1 MMNLKTFEKK
11 EDFIMGIRV
20 KLFLFIC
27 LLFST
32 GILMAEEKDYSKE
45 ERAILNRSVSEVV
58 NMFEKE
64 MKEQFGLR
72 CTGQGGSMPYD
83 IQKIG
88 VDFILHQQTTI
99 EEARELEIRA
109 TERFVEIVNTH
120 EAIRPY
126 LRDYP
131 WNHNRARVMIAFRD
145 NNGDDYLEGVRLI
158 LQARE
163 TVFYFGPKKT
173 PNEVGITIKEEPYAE
188 AKQIVESS
196 PSCLKPIEK
205 QEKKKRW
212 FDWF

>member
-1 MMNLKTFEKK
+1 MT
-11 EDFIMGIRV
+11 V
-20 KLFLFIC
+20 
-27 LLFST
+27 
-32 GILMAEEKDYSKE
+32 EKDYSKE

-88 VDFILHQQTTI
+88 VDFVLHQQTTI
-99 EEARELEIRA
+99 EEARELEIRS

-131 WNHNRARVMIAFRD
+131 WDHNRARVMIAFRD
-145 NNGDDYLEGVRLI
+145 LKGKDYPEGISLI
-158 LQARE
+158 FQAKNQII
-163 TVFYFGPKKT
+163 YYGPEKF
-173 PNEVGITIKEEPYAE
+173 PNDIDSLKEEPYAE
-188 AKQIVESS
+188 AKKIVESN

>member
-1 MMNLKTFEKK
+1 MT
-11 EDFIMGIRV
+11 V
-20 KLFLFIC
+20 
-27 LLFST
+27 
-32 GILMAEEKDYSKE
+32 EKDYSKE

-83 IQKIG
+83 IQEIG

-99 EEARELEIRA
+99 EEARELEIRS
-109 TERFVEIVNTH
+109 TERFVEIINAH

-131 WNHNRARVMIAFRD
+131 WDHNRARVMIAFYD
-145 NNGDDYLEGVRLI
+145 NNGDDYPEGIILV
-158 LQARE
+158 LQARDRI
-163 TVFYFGPKKT
+163 VYFGPERF
-173 PNEVGITIKEEPYAE
+173 PNDIEPMKREPYEE
-188 AKQIVESS
+188 AKKIVESS

-212 FDWF
+212 FNWF

>member
-1 MMNLKTFEKK
+1 
-11 EDFIMGIRV
+11 MGIRV

-83 IQKIG
+83 IQEIG
-88 VDFILHQQTTI
+88 IRFVCHQQSTI
-99 EEARELEIRA
+99 EEARELEIRS
-109 TERFVEIVNTH
+109 TERFVEIINAH

-145 NNGDDYLEGVRLI
+145 LKGKDYPEGIILV
-158 LQARE
+158 LQAKDRIC
-163 TVFYFGPKKT
+163 YFEPKKS
-173 PNEVGITIKEEPYAE
+173 PNEVGPSQREPYAE

>member
-1 MMNLKTFEKK
+1 MVRI
-11 EDFIMGIRV
+11 FIN
-20 KLFLFIC
+20 FLAVIC

-58 NMFEKE
+58 NMFKKE
-64 MKEQFGLR
+64 MKEQFRLR

-83 IQKIG
+83 IQEIG
-88 VDFILHQQTTI
+88 VDFVLHQQTTI

-109 TERFVEIVNTH
+109 TERFVEIINAH
-120 EAIRPY
+120 QAIRPY

-131 WNHNRARVMIAFRD
+131 WGHKRVEVMISFEQP
-145 NNGDDYLEGVRLI
+145 NGLDYSEGIRLVF
-158 LQARE
+158 QAKNQIC
-163 TVFYFGPKKT
+163 YFEPKKS
-173 PNEVGITIKEEPYAE
+173 PNEVGPLQREPYEE
-188 AKQIVESS
+188 AKKIVKGS